1 MPCPVLSL
9 FPRYSNHTEASRLIR
24 SGILIYMYLLPPS
37 WTVTTVSRY
46 TCTVQAV
53 HAVGCRCL
61 RVTSAAAVP
70 EQWLITWHG
79 QALPADDCGI
89 PSDDERMDAPA
100 CRLAGRG
107 TSRSYHHDRAH

>member
-1 MPCPVLSL
+1 MACGLPCIIIIPSVFKSHRSLSL
-9 FPRYSNHTEASRLIR
+9 GQVFSY
-24 SGILIYMYLLPPS
+24 S

-100 CRLAGRG
+100 CRLAARG